1 MSKEIE
7 RGDLADAAT
16 MATQN
21 AVVDSSRGE
30 SNSNEGRHPE
40 VADPHPPPN
49 SDVCDATDANT
60 VAAKNL
66 DILKAHSLDVIFEV
80 GEEYDII
87 ETIGTGAYGVV
98 SSARR
103 RDNGEP
109 VAIKKIPN
117 AFEVVTNAKR
127 TLRELKILKHFK
139 HDNIIAIKDILQ
151 PGVPQSAFK
160 SVYVVL
166 DLMESDLHQI
176 IYSRQPLTPEHTR
189 YFLYQLL
196 RGLKYVHSAN
206 VIHRDLKPSNL
217 LVNENCELKIGDFGM
232 ARGLSTVHTEESRS
246 FMTEYVATRWY
257 RAPELMLSLHHYSL
271 AIDVWSVGCIFAE
284 MLGRRQLF
292 PGKHYVHQLQLI
304 LAVLGKPP
312 EGLVGMI
319 GAERVRAYVKSLP
332 SHNPVPLSK
341 LYPQAEPTAL
351 DLLGAMLRFDPRER
365 MSVCQA
371 LEHPYLG
378 KYHDTDDEPICV
390 PAFDFEF
397 DRQPMGREQIK
408 EAILVEIQHFHVTKQ
423 ASKPRIQFRP
433 LQSQGSSSSNSPTAS
448 DANSTLA
455 DPMHP
460 PQPAD
465 TNTNQRGD
473 TCRTTVDATQPFS
486 NQIPPFCKQSVH
498 PTNSLPLLNQPER
511 CQDVDMPSASSDSG
525 QADIIDLTT
534 PTSSKGT
541 PPTEPMRECPK
552 TQESAPCNHTSQT
565 QTTQN
570 HPLSQPQ
577 ATSTLPPSFPST
589 VPSLS
594 LSNSQVQSL
603 SQSLSRSLGKGV
615 RGAAGTGE
623 TTRKEGAISDDT
635 KAALKA
641 ALRQRARDGGS
652 AVLNTEVGGGGG
664 GGGVNLSSSSTLP
677 PDMRRP
683 ITAQERQR
691 EREEKRR
698 KRQERARERERKMK
712 EKEKKEGKRGACLG
726 GVLLSDND
734 KSLLER
740 WKRMSDSRVDKHQ
753 SPESN
758 GTKISDSRVSCCHS
772 QSAAS
777 KTIQKSNMEAAEPQP
792 TKQHIE
798 LPIFKPSS
806 QLVPPVG
813 QCVPSG
819 MFQLPAAQTVLPF
832 ALGKPQ
838 DSDMGLV
845 ALGGGGGLSVVGAG
859 GLGVVGA
866 ACPLPKNNLLK
877 VPPQPSSRFVGTS
890 VFNSLESWTGTPAG
904 MATPQQLPQQQH
916 PPPQPQIPSQPQQ
929 IRQPPQ
935 VSPLAPQKN
944 FSQSLPHTQPQAHL
958 QTPLNAFVN
967 PNPLTHNGTGR
978 VGLPNS
984 NTPLPSLDPVPV
996 DKLCPTLPEQP
1007 AVLHT
1012 QNPSQGPPADLTQA
1026 GLGHTDSRPPGGTSG
1041 APDIHTV
1048 TLQLSKSQ
1056 VEDVLPPVFS
1066 VTPKGSGA
1074 GYGVGFDLDDLL
1086 TQSLTDLQ
1094 HSDLR
1099 ESHNDSAPLS
1109 ASLLSDWLEVHRMT
1123 PADLESLQQE
1133 LQLGSPM
1140 ILSDNS
1146 TLPDS

>member
-1 MSKEIE
+1 MSKKI
-7 RGDLADAAT
+7 GTDLADAAA

-21 AVVDSSRGE
+21 ALAGTGRCE
-30 SNSNEGRHPE
+30 SNSNDSRHE
-40 VADPHPPPN
+40 SHPPPPN
-49 SDVCDATDANT
+49 NEVCGATDAST

-151 PGVPQSAFK
+151 PTVPQSAFK

-176 IYSRQPLTPEHTR
+176 IHSRQPLTPEHTR

-232 ARGLSTVHTEESRS
+232 ARGLSTAHSEESRS

-304 LAVLGKPP
+304 LSVLGTPP

-332 SHNPVPLSK
+332 SRSPVPLSK

-365 MSVCQA
+365 ISVCQA
-371 LEHPYLG
+371 LEHPYLS

-408 EAILVEIQHFHVTKQ
+408 EAILAEIQDFHVRKQ
-423 ASKPRIQFRP
+423 AGKPRIQFRP
-433 LQSQGSSSSNSPTAS
+433 LLTRPASTGSSPVSSV
-448 DANSTLA
+448 ANSTLTG
-455 DPMHP
+455 
-460 PQPAD
+460 PAGAHRSSD
-465 TNTNQRGD
+465 TNTNHSND
-473 TCRTTVDATQPFS
+473 ACRTIDRTQPFH
-486 NQIPPFCKQSVH
+486 NHIPPFFKQPVH
-498 PTNSLPLLNQPER
+498 HLTNSLPPLTQTER

-525 QADIIDLTT
+525 QADNIIDLTT

-541 PPTEPMRECPK
+541 PPAELMRECLK
-552 TQESAPCNHTSQT
+552 TEESACCERAPPQT
-565 QTTQN
+565 QSAQN
-570 HPLSQPQ
+570 LPLSQSQ
-577 ATSTLPPSFPST
+577 ASSALLSTFPSAA
-589 VPSLS
+589 PSLS
-594 LSNSQVQSL
+594 LSQSQAQSL
-603 SQSLSRSLGKGV
+603 SQSLSRSLVKGA
-615 RGAAGTGE
+615 RGAGGTGDG
-623 TTRKEGAISDDT
+623 TRKEGAISDDT

-641 ALRQRARDGGS
+641 ALRQRAKDGGS
-652 AVLNTEVGGGGG
+652 AALTTEVGGGGNVVG
-664 GGGVNLSSSSTLP
+664 GGANLSSSSTSL
-677 PDMRRP
+677 PDMRRHV
-683 ITAQERQR
+683 TAQERQR

-698 KRQERARERERKMK
+698 KRQERARERERKQK
-712 EKEKKEGKRGACLG
+712 EREKKEGKKGECLG
-726 GVLLSDND
+726 GVLLSDDD

-740 WKRMSDSRVDKHQ
+740 WKRMSDSRTDKHQ
-753 SPESN
+753 PLESN
-758 GTKISDSRVSCCHS
+758 GTKMCDSTGKMV
-772 QSAAS
+772 
-777 KTIQKSNMEAAEPQP
+777 KKSNMEATEPQP
-792 TKQHIE
+792 TKQQKE

-806 QLVPPVG
+806 QLG
-813 QCVPSG
+813 VPSG
-819 MFQLPAAQTVLPF
+819 MFQLPTTQNVLPF
-832 ALGKPQ
+832 TLGKSQ
-838 DSDMGLV
+838 DGDMGLLP
-845 ALGGGGGLSVVGAG
+845 LGGGGGLSVVGAG
-859 GLGVVGA
+859 GLGVAGA
-866 ACPLPKNNLLK
+866 TCPLPKNNELK
-877 VPPQPSSRFVGTS
+877 VPSQPSSQFVGPS
-890 VFNSLESWTGTPAG
+890 VFNSLEGWTGTPGAP
-904 MATPQQLPQQQH
+904 AVPQQLPQQ
-916 PPPQPQIPSQPQQ
+916 PQPQIPPQPQQ
-929 IRQPPQ
+929 VTQPAQ
-935 VSPLAPQKN
+935 MSPLAPQKN
-944 FSQSLPHTQPQAHL
+944 FLQSLPHTQPQPQAHF
-958 QTPLNAFVN
+958 QAPLNVFVN
-967 PNPLTHNGTGR
+967 NHNPLTHNGPCGM
-978 VGLPNS
+978 GLTNS
-984 NTPLPSLDPVPV
+984 STSLPSLDPVST
-996 DKLCPTLPEQP
+996 DKLCPSLLDQP
-1007 AVLHT
+1007 AVLHA
-1012 QNPSQGPPADLTQA
+1012 QNPHQGPSADLTQA
-1026 GLGHTDSRPPGGTSG
+1026 ALGLSDSRPPGGSSG
-1041 APDIHTV
+1041 PPDIHTV

-1066 VTPKGSGA
+1066 MTPKGSGA

-1099 ESHNDSAPLS
+1099 ESHHDSAPLS